1 MKIKQTILALAL
13 VIGISGFFISP
24 LVSAAGTCNGVA
36 LEAGQSCCGGVVTS
50 IIHCDQP
57 GGETDD
63 ITQSG
68 IWGILLLAINILT
81 AGIGVA
87 AVGGI
92 VYGSILYT
100 SAGGDAAGVKKAK
113 EIIVNVVI
121 GLVAYVLMYSFLNY
135 IIPGGLFT

>member
-24 LVSAAGTCNGVA
+24 LVSAIT
-36 LEAGQSCCGGVVTS
+36 CGGVETS
-50 IIHCDQP
+50 VISCP
-57 GGETDD
+57 ETGGETDD

-68 IWGILLLAINILT
+68 IWGILLLVINILT

-100 SAGGDAAGVKKAK
+100 SAGGDAANVKKAK
-113 EIIVNVVI
+113 DIIVNVVI
-121 GLVAYVLMYSFLNY
+121 GLVAYAVMYSFLNY

>member
-24 LVSAAGTCNGVA
+24 TVFAENCGDYSTSILPCNKVCLDGVA
-36 LEAGQSCCGGVVTS
+36 PVNGKCSDGSA
-50 IIHCDQP
+50 P
-57 GGETDD
+57 N
-63 ITQSG
+63 G
-68 IWGILLLAINILT
+68 IWGILLLVINILT

-100 SAGGDAAGVKKAK
+100 SAGGDAANVKKAK
-113 EIIVNVVI
+113 DIIVNVVI
-121 GLVAYVLMYSFLNY
+121 GLVAYAVMYSFLNY